1 MSDASMSEAVAAHVF
16 GTDDVSRPDRIISP
30 EEAAAVVATFCGA
43 AFLDK
48 EGRLLVC
55 DRDKDECDGTHRG
68 TEGALSLHEM
78 RKIEGVAVR
87 KFYER
92 LTTQLLKTFP
102 ASAERTRFLAQL
114 NFSSELIMITH
125 GWLKP

>member
-16 GTDDVSRPDRIISP
+16 GTDDETYDIP
-30 EEAAAVVATFCGA
+30 
-43 AFLDK
+43 LD
-48 EGRLLVC
+48 
-55 DRDKDECDGTHRG
+55 
-68 TEGALSLHEM
+68 EM

-87 KFYER
+87 KFREK

-114 NFSSELIMITH
+114 DFSSELIMTIH

>member
-1 MSDASMSEAVAAHVF
+1 M
-16 GTDDVSRPDRIISP
+16 
-30 EEAAAVVATFCGA
+30 VATFAGPT
-43 AFLDK
+43 FLDK

-55 DRDKDECDGTHRG
+55 TATCLNAAGTHRG
-68 TEGALSLHEM
+68 TDDALPLDEM

-87 KFYER
+87 KFRER

-114 NFSSELIMITH
+114 NFSSELIMTTH